1 MEGKDMKIF
10 LSKRDNETRVML
22 ITKTE
27 NESQV
32 QFLNGTKKGETITYS
47 DSTMKRWWKEIEEDI
62 TIKEK
67 SNKKEVKRKT
77 INREEI
83 IKKLSVALG
92 IDFIQYPSTPGLYKP
107 DAKPATFHLGVT
119 RSHLSV
125 YIKNSETIKLSYNDD
140 YVSKVTK
147 ILS

>member
-1 MEGKDMKIF
+1 MKIF

-27 NESQV
+27 NESKV
-32 QFLNGTKKGETITYS
+32 KFLNGTKKGETITYS

-62 TIKEK
+62 IIKEK

-77 INREEI
+77 VNREEI
-83 IKKLSVALG
+83 VKKLSVALG

-107 DAKPATFHLGVT
+107 DTKPATFHLGIT
-119 RSHLSV
+119 RSHLSL
-125 YIKNSETIKLSYNDD
+125 YIKNSETIKISYNED
-140 YVSKVTK
+140 YVSKV
-147 ILS
+147 IEIFR

>member
-1 MEGKDMKIF
+1 MKIF

-27 NESQV
+27 NESKV
-32 QFLNGTKKGETITYS
+32 KFLNGTKKGETITYS

-77 INREEI
+77 VNREEI
-83 IKKLSVALG
+83 VKKLSVALG
-92 IDFIQYPSTPGLYKP
+92 IDFIQYHSTPGLYKP
-107 DAKPATFHLGVT
+107 NTKPATFHLGIT
-119 RSHLSV
+119 RSHLSL
-125 YIKNSETIKLSYNDD
+125 YIKNSETIKISYNED
-140 YVSKVTK
+140 YVSKVAELLQK
-147 ILS
+147 